1 MASSNGEHPE
11 VMSLRRLSSRHRD
24 KEAEA
29 RRGLAAQYYEDLQCA
44 AALEEALDVITP
56 SYQRFRITRRLELI
70 SLAAFGVAEV
80 VVADTV
86 VQSLGFTATATN
98 LVAVAVGGTATG
110 LAWLVG
116 HEWAIAHDPQAA
128 AAGRQ
133 GWLGLAGTTVGVF
146 LAANLGVRIY
156 YGVLAEQVGRLSS
169 SLVAPV
175 LSGGL
180 LTAVTAA
187 LMVVAAFISAHA
199 ENRKE
204 AQLRIRLKR
213 LRAQMRGLAHRAGV
227 MKSAST
233 AVLPTIT
240 RESPPPA
247 A

>member
-1 MASSNGEHPE
+1 
-11 VMSLRRLSSRHRD
+11 
-24 KEAEA
+24 
-29 RRGLAAQYYEDLQCA
+29 
-44 AALEEALDVITP
+44 
-56 SYQRFRITRRLELI
+56 
-70 SLAAFGVAEV
+70 
-80 VVADTV
+80 
-86 VQSLGFTATATN
+86 
-98 LVAVAVGGTATG
+98 
-110 LAWLVG
+110 
-116 HEWAIAHDPQAA
+116 
-128 AAGRQ
+128 
-133 GWLGLAGTTVGVF
+133 
-146 LAANLGVRIY
+146 LGVRIY